1 MIQLKK
7 PKTKEQTMAIYI
19 PWTYKMTGIELEC
32 TMDSLKNILGSYFRI
47 AREANIFNEVIHD
60 PIYEEL
66 ENFEFRIMD
75 EKDKTMQDWEN
86 EINIVSAKLADKYKI
101 HKFLF

>member
-1 MIQLKK
+1 MDIS
-7 PKTKEQTMAIYI
+7 I

-32 TMDSLKNILGSYFRI
+32 TMDRIKVITNSYSRI
-47 AREANIFNEVIHD
+47 ASEANIFHEVIHD

-66 ENFEFRIMD
+66 ENFKCRIMD

-86 EINIVSAKLADKYKI
+86 EINIVSAKLAKKYNI
-101 HKFLF
+101 HKFVF

>member
-1 MIQLKK
+1 MDIS
-7 PKTKEQTMAIYI
+7 I

-32 TMDSLKNILGSYFRI
+32 TMDRIKNILGYYFSI
-47 AREANIFNEVIHD
+47 ASEANIFHEVIHD

-66 ENFEFRIMD
+66 ENFKCRIMD

-86 EINIVSAKLADKYKI
+86 EINIVSAKLAKKYEVETA
-101 HKFLF
+101 LF

>member
-1 MIQLKK
+1 
-7 PKTKEQTMAIYI
+7 MAIYI
-19 PWTYKMTGIELEC
+19 PWTYKMTGIELEIM
-32 TMDSLKNILGSYFRI
+32 MDLLKSTLGSYFII
-47 AREANIFNEVIHD
+47 ASEANIFDEVIHD

-101 HKFLF
+101 DKILL